1 MNRLRFII
9 LWLGVALLASCS
21 TDMEPVTQPSELQA
35 IQLTA
40 QGVSSTEPTRA
51 ASTSDLQNTAFAA
64 GEDVA
69 VYLVDNA
76 SATTYATTPYRFRA
90 EAAVDGHNTLNYY
103 SDATTPS
110 TLYYPTSGSAINIY
124 GFYPYNKFS
133 SVNNRSTTDLDVS
146 VNADQSTAANYRS
159 SDIMIGVPT
168 DNNPVACT
176 SSAVGLTFRHL
187 MAKLVI
193 RLKQG
198 VHSGTSS
205 VVTATN
211 LANSTLTIG
220 SVTTEATL
228 NMTNGSVTTGSNSAN
243 VTVASSTNLYFYYN
257 NANTTISSTEYAIV
271 LPPQALTGKTITIT
285 TGANETISGT
295 LPTLSLTAGSSTVLT
310 LTVND
315 SGIEASRTNY
325 GNGGS
330 TTWE

>member
-9 LWLGVALLASCS
+9 LWLGAALLASCS
-21 TDMEPVTQPSELQA
+21 TDMEPEAQPSELQA

-40 QGVSSTEPTRA
+40 QGMSAMAPTRA
-51 ASTSDLQNTAFAA
+51 ASTDDLQNTAFAA
-64 GEDVA
+64 NEDVA
-69 VYLVDNA
+69 VYLVDQA
-76 SATTYATTPYRFRA
+76 SNETYTTTPYRFRA
-90 EAAVDGHNTLNYY
+90 SAADNDGKNALTYY
-103 SDATTPS
+103 SDATTAS
-110 TLYYPTSGSAINIY
+110 TLYYPVTASASINIY
-124 GFYPYNKFS
+124 GFYPYSRFS
-133 SVNNRSTTDLDVS
+133 SSNRNATSLNVN
-146 VNADQSTAANYRS
+146 VNADQSSAANYHY
-159 SDIMIGVPT
+159 SDIMMATKTNQGR
-168 DNNPVACT
+168 T
-176 SSAVGLTFRHL
+176 SRAVGLTFSHL

-198 VHSGTSS
+198 VHSGTTS
-205 VVTATN
+205 VVTAAN

-228 NMTNGSVTTGSNSAN
+228 NMSTGTVTTGSNPTT
-243 VTVASSTNLYFYYN
+243 VTVASSTSLAFYYN
-257 NANTTISSTEYAIV
+257 NSGTAIGATEYAIV

-285 TGANETISGT
+285 TGAGETISGT
-295 LPTLSLTAGSSTVLT
+295 LPTLSLTAGSSTTLT